1 MRILVVEDERQL
13 CDDIAEDL
21 ELERYTV
28 ERCYDGLTAWEH
40 ILVEPYDLVILDLNL
55 PGMDGLDILRAIRQE
70 KPELRVLILS
80 ARSALSERVA
90 GLDLG
95 ADDYLTKPFELEEL
109 EELEARVRA
118 LLRRDF
124 APRSAAVSAGTLTL
138 DARRRE
144 ITADGA
150 ALPLT
155 RKEFELLEYL
165 MLHPERT
172 VSQEELLDHIW
183 ESDSNPFSHSVRM
196 RISSLRKKLRQALGY
211 DPIVTKIGQGYR
223 MEVKR

>member
-80 ARSALSERVA
+80 ARSTLSERVA

-95 ADDYLTKPFELEEL
+95 ADDYLTKPFEL

-124 APRSAAVSAGTLTL
+124 APRSAAVSAGALTL
-138 DARRRE
+138 DAQRRE

-165 MLHPERT
+165 MLHPEQT

-196 RISSLRKKLRQALGY
+196 HISSLRKKLRQALGY

-223 MEVKR
+223 LEVER

>member
-28 ERCYDGLTAWEH
+28 ERCYNGLTAWEH

-95 ADDYLTKPFELEEL
+95 ADDYLTSPLSW
-109 EELEARVRA
+109 
-118 LLRRDF
+118 
-124 APRSAAVSAGTLTL
+124 RSWRPGCGPCCAGTLPP
-138 DARRRE
+138 
-144 ITADGA
+144 GA
-150 ALPLT
+150 PP
-155 RKEFELLEYL
+155 FPSEL
-165 MLHPERT
+165 
-172 VSQEELLDHIW
+172 
-183 ESDSNPFSHSVRM
+183 
-196 RISSLRKKLRQALGY
+196 
-211 DPIVTKIGQGYR
+211 
-223 MEVKR
+223 

>member
-13 CDDIAEDL
+13 CDDITEDL

-40 ILVEPYDLVILDLNL
+40 ILVEPYNLVILDLNL

-70 KPELRVLILS
+70 QPELRVLILS
-80 ARSALSERVA
+80 ARSTLSERVA

-95 ADDYLTKPFELEEL
+95 ADDYLTTPFEL

-124 APRSAAVSAGTLTL
+124 APRSAAVSAGALTL
-138 DARRRE
+138 DAQRRE

-165 MLHPERT
+165 MLHPEQT

-196 RISSLRKKLRQALGY
+196 HISSLRKKLRQALGY

-223 MEVKR
+223 LEVER